1 MNREEYRDLPRR
13 IQHKPIIIYGA
24 HLVAMEVAR
33 WLKEEGL
40 AENILGFAVTDTEGN
55 PECVEGVEVRRIE
68 AYVPEHI
75 DAVILIAAP
84 AKYHNEIE
92 ETCKKHG
99 FTMCYRIGLETFSEV
114 KGCGLIQE
122 SKEKMPAG
130 FELKE
135 STCDTS
141 WLDLCVDDVYCKFP
155 TLFYRNKDDVWSAL
169 KDWQKSQAYT
179 DICRMGEDIHKLS
192 APETYDVDMISETMQ
207 IYMAFGEG
215 EIKRVKEMDIPAWVQ
230 PLQVGCAWTEE
241 RYGNCFDDE
250 GDSLAKYNRNLAEMT
265 AAYAVWK
272 NQKGAR
278 YKGLCHYR
286 RHFVLTEQE
295 VMAADQNGIDVILT
309 IPRYVPFGIKSM
321 FLAETPV
328 KEPVYEMMLQ
338 TIKECHKEDVDA
350 FCEYMDECFYYPN
363 NMVVARANI
372 YDDYCEWIFPVL
384 MRMLELDK
392 ETGYGHE
399 TDRHV
404 AYAAELLTSF
414 YFVKN
419 RERYRVAVTEY
430 RFEG

>member
-1 MNREEYRDLPRR
+1 M
-13 IQHKPIIIYGA
+13 
-24 HLVAMEVAR
+24 
-33 WLKEEGL
+33 
-40 AENILGFAVTDTEGN
+40 
-55 PECVEGVEVRRIE
+55 
-68 AYVPEHI
+68 
-75 DAVILIAAP
+75 
-84 AKYHNEIE
+84 
-92 ETCKKHG
+92 
-99 FTMCYRIGLETFSEV
+99 
-114 KGCGLIQE
+114 
-122 SKEKMPAG
+122 
-130 FELKE
+130 
-135 STCDTS
+135 
-141 WLDLCVDDVYCKFP
+141 
-155 TLFYRNKDDVWSAL
+155 
-169 KDWQKSQAYT
+169 
-179 DICRMGEDIHKLS
+179 
-192 APETYDVDMISETMQ
+192 
-207 IYMAFGEG
+207 
-215 EIKRVKEMDIPAWVQ
+215 
-230 PLQVGCAWTEE
+230 
-241 RYGNCFDDE
+241 
-250 GDSLAKYNRNLAEMT
+250 
-265 AAYAVWK
+265 
-272 NQKGAR
+272 
-278 YKGLCHYR
+278 
-286 RHFVLTEQE
+286 TEQE